1 MIVTRWLAP
10 LVPKPEQMLDWFEKE
25 GLMASKEVLSAK
37 TSYNNLRHPFDNI
50 ILVVDGELLLDVS
63 GNQVLLRPGDKVVI
77 PSNTKFSK
85 KVNGDSDCYLLIAR
99 KAS

>member
-10 LVPKPEQMLDWFEKE
+10 LVPKPEQMHKWFEKE
-25 GLMASKEVLSAK
+25 GLTASKECLKANSHFK
-37 TSYNNLRHPFDNI
+37 NLRHPFDNI
-50 ILVVDGELLLDVS
+50 ILVAEGELLLNVT
-63 GNQVLLRPGDKVVI
+63 GNKILLRPGDKVVI

-85 KVNGDSDCYLLIAR
+85 QVNGEKDCLLLIAR